1 MSLCLWFTLRHKK
14 CQSYILHP
22 DLGLSRI
29 RVVAETP
36 REILTTGSEVKI
48 NSAPDLGDLKTCTD
62 NANLPPLPPVWVLQ
76 HCCEFCYQVMKVTT
90 G

>member
-1 MSLCLWFTLRHKK
+1 M
-14 CQSYILHP
+14 
-22 DLGLSRI
+22 
-29 RVVAETP
+29 AETP

-90 G
+90 ALPDSEFIMVIPMEFAYVSESMS